1 MSCALLSLLLL
12 LLARPCHVAAAVQS
26 GSRQSCYPICSG
38 CTTFFPLFFLSSLR
52 KKKKEDSCTWSWSEK
67 SGPVGRDDS
76 ARFWPVLGRSKLLAP
91 FRLLPFIS
99 LSSSSSS
106 TLALPSSPSSDGQ
119 VPLRSPSLVRWWP
132 CLWLPFD
139 RLPFTTA
146 DWNRNTVKIEQ
157 SKREIQTGICTW
169 LKSRVPV
176 VFQAVD
182 GRRGRP
188 DSQRNIGDTFPSCC
202 YYIRVMA

>member
-1 MSCALLSLLLL
+1 MSCALLSLLL

-139 RLPFTTA
+139 RLPFTTV
-146 DWNRNTVKIEQ
+146 DWNRYWLRSSKVSAKFKPEYVPDWRVESQSSSKLLTAVGAGLTVSVILA
-157 SKREIQTGICTW
+157 I
-169 LKSRVPV
+169 LFPAV
-176 VFQAVD
+176 V
-182 GRRGRP
+182 
-188 DSQRNIGDTFPSCC
+188 I
-202 YYIRVMA
+202 I

>member
-1 MSCALLSLLLL
+1 MSVCLNNQQPHVTRYVKGLIYPSAHSLSLYLSLSLFSLLLLTSQGIRFMSCALLSLLL

-38 CTTFFPLFFLSSLR
+38 CTTFSPLFFLSSLR

-132 CLWLPFD
+132 CL
-139 RLPFTTA
+139 
-146 DWNRNTVKIEQ
+146 
-157 SKREIQTGICTW
+157 
-169 LKSRVPV
+169 
-176 VFQAVD
+176 
-182 GRRGRP
+182 
-188 DSQRNIGDTFPSCC
+188 
-202 YYIRVMA
+202 